1 MASLIIRKEEYL
13 PEEVKNL
20 TGKNF
25 NPAQHPEIIYIPG
38 SINAESLAKIP
49 YYMCAVLS
57 SLTGIFFLY
66 TCISAIIYW
75 SRYGA
80 FRNEGPFISFIM
92 FAFMSGLFLLCRRYL
107 KKSKKMQQQIANG
120 EIRFGFW
127 ITPTHMI
134 CHDMNE
140 GWNCVLKADIASV
153 EIYKSVRP
161 PLDMVVLHL
170 HNKQQM
176 RIVANWLNGYYKKV
190 EDLKILIESKLFSGK
205 IKPGVIDDFIRQH
218 SIPNEMNNRF
228 ELLIIFAERYN
239 KDHNLT
245 GREKQE
251 LITYLNKKIEAW
263 PAEER
268 LAKEDWWVD
277 FNIDDSYA
285 YGVNMAGIKEFRG
298 YYKNPNW
305 LMPLAKT
312 AILDF
317 DMADLIAEKNADSFV
332 EANSFE
338 GLEALILKI
347 TVCDY
352 CIEKIMASGKFSHL
366 KKLVTP
372 GLNTF
377 DPNMRKKFEDWKT
390 EHKIKSA

>member
-13 PEEVKNL
+13 PEDFKNL

-25 NPAQHPEIIYIPG
+25 NAALHPEIIYIPG

-57 SLTGIFFLY
+57 SLAGIFFLY
-66 TCISAIIYW
+66 NGISAIIYW

-80 FRNEGPFISFIM
+80 FRNEGTIISLLM
-92 FAFMSGLFLLCRRYL
+92 FAFMSGLFLLCRRYF
-107 KKSKKMQQQIANG
+107 KKSKKMQQQIVNE
-120 EIRFGFW
+120 EIWFGLW
-127 ITPTHMI
+127 ITPTHII

-140 GWNCVLKADIASV
+140 GWKCVLKADIASL
-153 EIYKSVRP
+153 EIYKSVKP
-161 PLDMVVLHL
+161 PLDMVMLHL

-176 RIVANWLNGYYKKV
+176 RIVANWLNGYYRKA
-190 EDLKILIESKLFSGK
+190 EELKILIESKMFSGK
-205 IKPGVIDDFIRQH
+205 IKPDVIDDFIRQH
-218 SIPNEMNNRF
+218 STANERNDRF
-228 ELLIIFAERYN
+228 ALLITFAERYN
-239 KDHNLT
+239 KYYNLT
-245 GREKQE
+245 VPEKNE

-268 LAKEDWWVD
+268 QAKEDWWVD
-277 FNIDDSYA
+277 FYIDDSYQ
-285 YGVNMAGIKEFRG
+285 YGVNSAVIKEFRG

-305 LMPLAKT
+305 LMPLART

-347 TVCDY
+347 MVCDY
-352 CIEKIMASGKFSHL
+352 CIKKIMTSGKFSH
-366 KKLVTP
+366 
-372 GLNTF
+372 
-377 DPNMRKKFEDWKT
+377 
-390 EHKIKSA
+390 